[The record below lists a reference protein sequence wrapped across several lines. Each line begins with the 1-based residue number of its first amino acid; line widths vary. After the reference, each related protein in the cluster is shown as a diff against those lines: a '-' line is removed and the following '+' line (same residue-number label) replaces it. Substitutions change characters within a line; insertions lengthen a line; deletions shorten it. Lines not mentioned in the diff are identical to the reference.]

1 MITELERQR
10 SGGELVF
17 TLLKTLMM
25 GYHLWGAECVLN
37 VGDLAGCLRTSDKRL
52 TDLIVYLDGEG
63 LVVSDNVAGTVRL
76 SEHGARHLLHQRH
89 VTH

>member
-25 GYHLWGAECVLN
+25 GYQLWGAECVLN
-37 VGDLAGCLRTSDKRL
+37 VGELAGGLRTSNRRL
-52 TDLIVYLDGEG
+52 TDLIVSLAGEG
-63 LVVSDNVAGTVRL
+63 LVVSDDVAGTVRL
-76 SEHGARHLLHQRH
+76 SEHGVRHLLDQQH

>member
-17 TLLKTLMM
+17 TLLKTLMT
-25 GYHLWGAECVLN
+25 GYHRWGAECVLN

-52 TDLIVYLDGEG
+52 TDLIVYLAGEG
-63 LVVSDNVAGTVRL
+63 LVVSDNAAGTVRL
-76 SEHGARHLLHQRH
+76 SEHGVRHLLHQQH